1 MKTIILCGGKGTR
14 LSEETKFVPKPMVK
28 IGNTPII
35 VHIIKIYMKHG
46 LKDFIL
52 AVGYKGKIIQK
63 YFKLNPIKGANIKCV
78 NTRLNSKT
86 GGRILLLKE
95 NFEKNDSFMV
105 TYGDGVSNV
114 NIKKLINF
122 HKKHKKILTLTAVRP
137 PVRFGEIKIN
147 KNNYVK
153 EFNEKLQANNNW
165 INGGFFVMNYK
176 VFNFIKNIQE
186 MFEQEP
192 MERLLNLTQVK
203 AYKHYDF
210 WQCMDTLREKKYL
223 NNLWLKGKAKWK

>member
-28 IGNTPII
+28 IGNKPII

-52 AVGYKGKIIQK
+52 AVGYKGKIIQE

-78 NTRLNSKT
+78 NTRLNTKT

-95 NFEKNDSFMV
+95 NFEKNDTFMV
-105 TYGDGVSNV
+105 TYGDGVSNI
-114 NIKKLINF
+114 NIKELINF

-153 EFNEKLQANNNW
+153 EFNEKLQAKNNW

-176 VFNFIKNIQE
+176 TFDFIKNNQE

-192 MERLLNLTQVK
+192 MERLLSRAQVK

>member
-14 LSEETKFVPKPMVK
+14 LSEETKFIPKPMVK
-28 IGNTPII
+28 IGNKPII

-95 NFEKNDSFMV
+95 NFKKNDTFMV

-176 VFNFIKNIQE
+176 VLNFIKNIEE

-192 MERLLNLTQVK
+192 MERLLSLTQVK

>member
-28 IGNTPII
+28 IGNKPII

>member
-28 IGNTPII
+28 IGNKPII
-35 VHIIKIYMKHG
+35 VHIIKIYMKYG

-52 AVGYKGKIIQK
+52 ALGYKGKIIK
-63 YFKLNPIKGANIKCV
+63 EYFKLNPIKGANIKCI
-78 NTRLNSKT
+78 NTKINSMT

-95 NFEKNDSFMV
+95 NFIKNETFMV

-122 HKKHKKILTLTAVRP
+122 HKKNKKILTLTAVRP

-147 KNNYVK
+147 NNNFVK
-153 EFNEKLQANNNW
+153 EFNEKLQTNHNW
-165 INGGFFVMNYK
+165 INGGFFVMNYD
-176 VFNFIKNIQE
+176 VFKFIKHNQE
-186 MFEQEP
+186 MFECEP
-192 MERLLNLTQVK
+192 IERLLSLAQVK

-210 WQCMDTLREKKYL
+210 WQCMDTLWDINFL
-223 NNLWLKGKAKWK
+223 ITIWLRGKAKWK

>member
-28 IGNTPII
+28 IGNKPII
-35 VHIIKIYMKHG
+35 VHIIKIYMKYG
-46 LKDFIL
+46 IKDFIL
-52 AVGYKGKIIQK
+52 AIGYKGKIIQE
-63 YFKLNPIKGANIKCV
+63 YFKLNPIKGANIRCV
-78 NTRLNSKT
+78 NTGLNSKT

-95 NFEKNDSFMV
+95 NFEKNDTFMV

-114 NIKKLINF
+114 NIKELIKF
-122 HKKHKKILTLTAVRP
+122 HKKHKKFLTLTAVRP

-153 EFNEKLQANNNW
+153 EFNEKLQTNYNW
-165 INGGFFVMNYK
+165 INGGFFVMNYT
-176 VFNFIKNIQE
+176 VFNFIKNNQE

-192 MERLLNLTQVK
+192 IERLLNITQVK

-223 NNLWLKGKAKWK
+223 NKLWLTGKAQWR

>member
-28 IGNTPII
+28 IGNKPII

-95 NFEKNDSFMV
+95 NFEKNDTFMV

>member
-28 IGNTPII
+28 IGNKPII

-210 WQCMDTLREKKYL
+210 WQCIDTLREKKYL

>member
-28 IGNTPII
+28 IGNKPII

-95 NFEKNDSFMV
+95 NFEKNDTFMV

-223 NNLWLKGKAKWK
+223 NNIWLKGKAKWK

>member
-28 IGNTPII
+28 IGNKPII

-52 AVGYKGKIIQK
+52 AVGYKGKIIQE

-78 NTRLNSKT
+78 NTRLNTKT

-95 NFEKNDSFMV
+95 NFEKNDTFMV
-105 TYGDGVSNV
+105 TYGDGVSNI
-114 NIKKLINF
+114 NIKELINF

-153 EFNEKLQANNNW
+153 EFNEKLQAKNNW

-176 VFNFIKNIQE
+176 TFDFIKNNQE

-192 MERLLNLTQVK
+192 MERLLSRAQVK

-223 NNLWLKGKAKWK
+223 NNIWLKGKAKWK